1 MASSSS
7 SSSNPLLGVQVTEK
21 LTRQNHGMWLAQV
34 LAILRGARLERYI
47 NGKAVAAAEEVD
59 EKQADGKSIKV
70 ANPTFEEW
78 FAVDQ

>member
-1 MASSSS
+1 
-7 SSSNPLLGVQVTEK
+7 
-21 LTRQNHGMWLAQV
+21 MWLAQV